1 VKRAVPRSA
10 AEQTFGSRRAYRPSK
25 TTVVCAKER
34 HGLMI
39 IFRCPNTGLD
49 VQTSILREENPE
61 ARSYEA
67 VLCSA
72 CTRLHFIDTTTGK
85 VVGVQMK

>member
-1 VKRAVPRSA
+1 
-10 AEQTFGSRRAYRPSK
+10 
-25 TTVVCAKER
+25 
-34 HGLMI
+34 MI